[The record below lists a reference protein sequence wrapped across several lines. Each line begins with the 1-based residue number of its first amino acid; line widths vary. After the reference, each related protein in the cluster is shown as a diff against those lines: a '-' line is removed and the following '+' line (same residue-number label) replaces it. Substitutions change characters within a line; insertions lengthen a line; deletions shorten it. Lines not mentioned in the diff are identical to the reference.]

1 MDGFLVE
8 AKRIRG
14 FSRSFR
20 AHFHEEYSVALVR
33 EGCSRAVFPSGDR
46 TVAAGSLV
54 LIPPGVPHACNP
66 DTAGAWSY
74 LLLLADPRW
83 VAGLSGDP
91 TVRAALLS
99 GEGRILRAPAEAPE
113 VLEEAAGSAGLA
125 EGVRAEAEEALRA
138 LLLAVA
144 ECVPARAPDRT
155 AGTPDPRARRVE
167 RRLRERLD
175 GPVALKELADLAGVG
190 ERAVLRLFR
199 SAYGLSPYAYRTN
212 LRINEAKRLLRSGLD
227 IAQAALASGFY
238 DQSHLHRRFVRRVGL
253 TPADWA
259 ERARDPVGFVQDP
272 IPHGR

>member
-14 FSRSFR
+14 FSRSYR

-33 EGCSRAVFPSGDR
+33 EGRSRAVFPSGDR
-46 TVAAGSLV
+46 AVAAGSLV
-54 LIPPGVPHACNP
+54 LIPAGVPHACNP

-91 TVRAALLS
+91 EVRAALLS
-99 GEGRILRAPAEAPE
+99 GDGRILRAPPEAPE
-113 VLEEAAGSAGLA
+113 VLEEAAGCVGLA
-125 EGVRAEAEEALRA
+125 GGVRTEAAEALRD
-138 LLLAVA
+138 LLLTAVGD
-144 ECVPARAPDRT
+144 VPTEGPGRT

-175 GPVALKELADLAGVG
+175 GPIALKELADLAGVG

-212 LRINEAKRLLRSGLD
+212 LRINEAKRLLRSGLEV
-227 IAQAALASGFY
+227 AETALAAGFY
-238 DQSHLHRRFVRRVGL
+238 DQSHFHRQFVRRVGM

-259 ERARDPVGFVQDP
+259 SGTVDRSVSYKT
-272 IPHGR
+272 